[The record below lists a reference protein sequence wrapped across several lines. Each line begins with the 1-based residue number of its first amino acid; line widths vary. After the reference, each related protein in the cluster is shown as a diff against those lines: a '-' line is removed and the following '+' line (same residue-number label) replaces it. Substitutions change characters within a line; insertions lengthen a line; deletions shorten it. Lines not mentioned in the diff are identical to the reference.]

1 MVKGRK
7 PMPVEQKLL
16 LGNPGRR
23 PIPDDSTMQLL
34 PKAEEAPQPIRPLE
48 EPGLAMWARV
58 WDSGIGWIYPD
69 SDIEILQLT
78 CELIDERVSLAQALR
93 GSTDPA
99 ERRSLRQL
107 DAQIVSNL
115 SLLGFTPTDRS
126 RLGVARIQA
135 ESKLDKMRR
144 RRDEK

>member
-1 MVKGRK
+1 MPKGRK
-7 PMPVEQKLL
+7 PMPLEQKLL

-23 PIPDDSTMQLL
+23 PLPDDSEMQLL
-34 PKAEEAPQPIRPLE
+34 PAVTEMPEPLRELE
-48 EPGLAMWARV
+48 EPGMALWARV
-58 WDSGIGWIYPD
+58 WDSGIGWISAD

-78 CELIDERVSLAQALR
+78 CELIDERVSLAKALR

-115 SLLGFTPTDRS
+115 SLMGFTPTDRS
-126 RLGVARIQA
+126 RLGVARIKA
-135 ESKLDKMRR
+135 ESKLESMRR

>member
-1 MVKGRK
+1 MTKGRK
-7 PMPVEQKLL
+7 PMPLEQKLL

-23 PIPDDSTMQLL
+23 PLPDDSTMQLL
-34 PKAEEAPQPIRPLE
+34 PAAESAPEPIRPLE
-48 EPGLAMWARV
+48 ESGMAMWSRV
-58 WDSGIGWIYPD
+58 WESGISWIYPD
-69 SDIEILQLT
+69 SDIELLQLT

-115 SLLGFTPTDRS
+115 SLMGFTPTDRS
-126 RLGVARIQA
+126 RLGVARIKA
-135 ESKLDKMRR
+135 ESKLESMRR